1 MNWDRQHCYIGSA
14 VGSRAGKKWLIGLLI
29 CTERYQFSFTQCHH
43 HYCHHHH
50 HICDHCYHCQQH
62 RDHKEQIVLWSG
74 GWETRNAKWDVGD
87 VDGDGD
93 DSDDDG
99 DGETCEE
106 VVGKAGEGEHC
117 TGSTLPA
124 GKSLILFQLF
134 PLFIGH
140 RSNPWLSYSEHLR
153 WWQWSILPWWTRR
166 SRQGDVVRSGNRS
179 SLEDIRPL
187 CWQKCAPEED
197 RSQWG
202 H

>member
-1 MNWDRQHCYIGSA
+1 MW
-14 VGSRAGKKWLIGLLI
+14 W
-29 CTERYQFSFTQCHH
+29 
-43 HYCHHHH
+43 
-50 HICDHCYHCQQH
+50 
-62 RDHKEQIVLWSG
+62 G

-134 PLFIGH
+134 PL
-140 RSNPWLSYSEHLR
+140 LSDTGL
-153 WWQWSILPWWTRR
+153 ILGFHIQNICDDDNDQYYPDG
-166 SRQGDVVRSGNRS
+166 Q
-179 SLEDIRPL
+179 EDPDKATL
-187 CWQKCAPEED
+187 
-197 RSQWG
+197 WG
-202 H
+202 RAIVHH